1 VKFRKTKLARIKIVR
16 PMKIMHQE
24 AAEVVVRN
32 NSRVAFAKFGI
43 FALTIG
49 VPTVSLCPCRWQLCF
64 IFV

>member
-1 VKFRKTKLARIKIVR
+1 
-16 PMKIMHQE
+16 MKIMHQE

-49 VPTVSLCPCRWQLCF
+49 APTVSLCPCRWQLCF